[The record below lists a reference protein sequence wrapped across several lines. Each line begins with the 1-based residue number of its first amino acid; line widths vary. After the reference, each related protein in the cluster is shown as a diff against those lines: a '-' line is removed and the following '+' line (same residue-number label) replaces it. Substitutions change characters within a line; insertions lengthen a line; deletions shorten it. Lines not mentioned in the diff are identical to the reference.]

1 MDLGC
6 EDGVQVVPASTL
18 LGEPFALEMP
28 QEIGAPMRFEPHQTP
43 RPPPWGQAT
52 RVSHTWLQD
61 LAASEDFPPR
71 LLTQLAQASL
81 ESSDAVLAL
90 VRQWQQQGHD
100 LPAIYLHAITPCARG
115 LGQGWCLDELDFA
128 QVTLGSAHLH
138 RALHLLSEEFCAP
151 GLRQPK
157 GLSVLLATEPQAQHT
172 MGAFMLGEFFRREG
186 WRVQSLTPHECD
198 DVRVQLARDWFDAVG
213 LSISTTRHLT
223 ALQGL
228 IPQLRA
234 ESPNPGLRVMAGG
247 PMAWQHSESLLG
259 LGVDLLGGAADET
272 VRQLSQMTLTQKS

>member
-1 MDLGC
+1 
-6 EDGVQVVPASTL
+6 
-18 LGEPFALEMP
+18 
-28 QEIGAPMRFEPHQTP
+28 
-43 RPPPWGQAT
+43 
-52 RVSHTWLQD
+52 
-61 LAASEDFPPR
+61 
-71 LLTQLAQASL
+71 
-81 ESSDAVLAL
+81 
-90 VRQWQQQGHD
+90 
-100 LPAIYLHAITPCARG
+100 
-115 LGQGWCLDELDFA
+115 
-128 QVTLGSAHLH
+128 
-138 RALHLLSEEFCAP
+138 
-151 GLRQPK
+151 
-157 GLSVLLATEPQAQHT
+157 VLLATEPQAQHT

-186 WRVQSLTPHECD
+186 WRVQSLTPHDCD